1 MLLQAQW
8 LGLLAFGQSKK
19 QLIDAVL
26 ADTPQSRALPLYAL
40 LTAGRLP
47 LRIYWAP

>member
-1 MLLQAQW
+1 MLQTQW

-26 ADTPQSRALPLYAL
+26 ADMPQSRALPLHAL